1 MRSTVHHKP
10 TFDLSVGHLLLSNG
24 EISYEDNNTP
34 LDADLYDI
42 GINIQFDGGAT
53 NWHGSISY
61 QNARLHYLNYTPVR
75 HSLTVKFY
83 STPSHISV
91 ESLRVTAGSSTLSL
105 RGEMTDFRNPKIT
118 ADYDV
123 RIRTQDFGEGSRP
136 LTLAGDISSSGQLRY
151 RDASQ
156 RPLLLNFSV
165 DGQVAGETMSVSFR
179 DTLLKIPRLHARY
192 QLANGT
198 FQAQTAVM
206 GLLGGQ
212 ATVDVEIHNLDGT
225 PNYSVAAS
233 FQKVSLEAMQQAV
246 RARQLK
252 PVALHA
258 TLNGSVQAAW
268 SGSISNLI
276 SHCDLRVESATNN
289 KKRQSNDV
297 LPVEGTIHLIYSH
310 PQKLVLFRETKLHVS
325 SVTMTLQGE
334 VSHHSNLWIHAAAP
348 DLQRLA
354 SFITA
359 FHPGGASLNEISGAA
374 ELDVTMK
381 GAVQEPDFVG
391 QLSGNNLRIHNSRWN
406 RASVNVQLRPSEFVL
421 RSASLVSNSEGKAFL
436 SGSIGLR
443 NWSYLPSNPIKVNL
457 SMQRLH
463 LADLQGMA
471 NLHYL
476 TFGEVSGEINFHGSQ
491 LAPAGQGTITILH
504 ASIFDEPLQ
513 KIMLEFHADHGSVN
527 SVMNIGEPAGS
538 ATVNLSYVPATRS
551 YDLRLSA
558 PSILLE
564 ELHAVRQRQLPLS
577 GVAQLSGAGQG
588 SLDNFQLTATIELTQ
603 AEFRRNQVSQLTAEI
618 RVANQRVDFELSS
631 QIAKASVQAH
641 GYLNL
646 TADYYCEAAI
656 DTGTLQL
663 DHMLDTDLT
672 TSSDALRAEAELH
685 ATLKGPLRKSNQLGG
700 RLTIS
705 RLSANYQ
712 SLQINA
718 AEPIHVDYAHS
729 AFNIQPAEL
738 HGSDTSIRV
747 QGSVP
752 LTEMSPFSLSAQG
765 YFNASLLRMVKPGL
779 KSSGVLSFE
788 SHTTGSVKNPS
799 VRGQVQLR
807 GIALSTETS
816 PLSPEN
822 FNGSIEIEN
831 DRVRISN
838 LSGQVGGGTLSVA
851 GSVLYWPNPQFDLTL
866 RAKSVR
872 LRHPMGVRML
882 LDSDLALTGKS
893 AASVLNGR
901 LLIDDLWFTP
911 EFDVARLEEYFG
923 GSTVRR
929 QTGFGDSMKLAVA
942 VQSQRRLSA
951 TSSVASAEG
960 DVNLRVI
967 GTVANPVIVGR
978 TDLSSGEVF
987 VRSRRY
993 QLERGI
999 VVFSDPNKTRP
1010 AVDISATTTVQQ
1022 YNLTLGVRGYLDKL
1036 NVSYASD
1043 PPLPTAD
1050 IINLIAFG
1058 RTTQEGDAASHGT
1071 DSILA
1076 SQAASRFSTKMQS
1089 LTGISSLRIDPLV
1102 GGSNR
1107 DPSARIAIQQRVTKN
1122 FLFTFSTD
1130 VSQPGAETVE
1140 GKYQINKRWSI
1151 GAARDQ
1157 VGGIAVDGRYHT
1169 KF

>member
-1 MRSTVHHKP
+1 
-10 TFDLSVGHLLLSNG
+10 
-24 EISYEDNNTP
+24 
-34 LDADLYDI
+34 
-42 GINIQFDGGAT
+42 
-53 NWHGSISY
+53 
-61 QNARLHYLNYTPVR
+61 
-75 HSLTVKFY
+75 
-83 STPSHISV
+83 
-91 ESLRVTAGSSTLSL
+91 
-105 RGEMTDFRNPKIT
+105 
-118 ADYDV
+118 
-123 RIRTQDFGEGSRP
+123 
-136 LTLAGDISSSGQLRY
+136 
-151 RDASQ
+151 
-156 RPLLLNFSV
+156 
-165 DGQVAGETMSVSFR
+165 
-179 DTLLKIPRLHARY
+179 
-192 QLANGT
+192 
-198 FQAQTAVM
+198 
-206 GLLGGQ
+206 
-212 ATVDVEIHNLDGT
+212 
-225 PNYSVAAS
+225 
-233 FQKVSLEAMQQAV
+233 
-246 RARQLK
+246 
-252 PVALHA
+252 
-258 TLNGSVQAAW
+258 
-268 SGSISNLI
+268 
-276 SHCDLRVESATNN
+276 
-289 KKRQSNDV
+289 
-297 LPVEGTIHLIYSH
+297 
-310 PQKLVLFRETKLHVS
+310 
-325 SVTMTLQGE
+325 
-334 VSHHSNLWIHAAAP
+334 
-348 DLQRLA
+348 
-354 SFITA
+354 
-359 FHPGGASLNEISGAA
+359 
-374 ELDVTMK
+374 
-381 GAVQEPDFVG
+381 
-391 QLSGNNLRIHNSRWN
+391 
-406 RASVNVQLRPSEFVL
+406 
-421 RSASLVSNSEGKAFL
+421 
-436 SGSIGLR
+436 
-443 NWSYLPSNPIKVNL
+443 
-457 SMQRLH
+457 
-463 LADLQGMA
+463 
-471 NLHYL
+471 
-476 TFGEVSGEINFHGSQ
+476 
-491 LAPAGQGTITILH
+491 
-504 ASIFDEPLQ
+504 
-513 KIMLEFHADHGSVN
+513 
-527 SVMNIGEPAGS
+527 
-538 ATVNLSYVPATRS
+538 
-551 YDLRLSA
+551 
-558 PSILLE
+558 
-564 ELHAVRQRQLPLS
+564 
-577 GVAQLSGAGQG
+577 
-588 SLDNFQLTATIELTQ
+588 
-603 AEFRRNQVSQLTAEI
+603 
-618 RVANQRVDFELSS
+618 
-631 QIAKASVQAH
+631 
-641 GYLNL
+641 
-646 TADYYCEAAI
+646 
-656 DTGTLQL
+656 
-663 DHMLDTDLT
+663 
-672 TSSDALRAEAELH
+672 
-685 ATLKGPLRKSNQLGG
+685 
-700 RLTIS
+700 
-705 RLSANYQ
+705 
-712 SLQINA
+712 
-718 AEPIHVDYAHS
+718 
-729 AFNIQPAEL
+729 
-738 HGSDTSIRV
+738 
-747 QGSVP
+747 
-752 LTEMSPFSLSAQG
+752 
-765 YFNASLLRMVKPGL
+765 
-779 KSSGVLSFE
+779 
-788 SHTTGSVKNPS
+788 
-799 VRGQVQLR
+799 VQLR

-816 PLSPEN
+816 PLSLEN